1 MYYDNSDKYQCK
13 KFILIG
19 GLQYFFL
26 LSKFRTNTYFIIKMN
41 KNADVRSSHQIYFY
55 RLHISKIIISVQDAT
70 QLYQKYEYI
79 DPDTQTVIF
88 FG

>member
-1 MYYDNSDKYQCK
+1 M
-13 KFILIG
+13 G

-26 LSKFRTNTYFIIKMN
+26 LSKFRINTYFIIKIK
-41 KNADVRSSHQIYFY
+41 KNADVDSSNKTYFY
-55 RLHISKIIISVQDAT
+55 RLHIPKMIISVQDAT

-88 FG
+88 LG